1 MFNFLIQGILGFI
14 SLMDNFIHDIGLT
27 VIFFTII
34 LKILL
39 LPIEFLAFKEE
50 QKIKKI
56 QPKIKEILQNYKDNL
71 EKQVNLLNK
80 LYQEE
85 KYNPFF
91 TITIQFLPL
100 PIYLGFFFAL
110 NYLLKSQEINFLF
123 LGLIDLTQKNPFFV
137 LAILILQFLSLKDLP
152 KEQKN
157 FSLFLMGL
165 IIIILFQFPA
175 LFSLYWLTNLIL
187 TLLERKIFT
196 KFEKVFI

>member
-14 SLMDNFIHDIGLT
+14 SLMNNFIHDIGLT

-56 QPKIKEILQNYKDNL
+56 QPKIKEILQNYKNNL

-91 TITIQFLPL
+91 TITIQLLPL

-137 LAILILQFLSLKDLP
+137 LLILILQFLALKDLP
-152 KEQKN
+152 KEQRN

-165 IIIILFQFPA
+165 IIVILFQFPA

-187 TLLERKIFT
+187 TLLERKMFA